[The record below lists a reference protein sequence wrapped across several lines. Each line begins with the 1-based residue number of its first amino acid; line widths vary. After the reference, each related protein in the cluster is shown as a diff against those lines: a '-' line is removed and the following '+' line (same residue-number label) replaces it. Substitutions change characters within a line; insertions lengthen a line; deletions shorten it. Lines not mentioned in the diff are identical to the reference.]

1 MRSTRRIVAASGCAL
16 AFALALSSCAS
27 SGGGAADETLDP
39 DADLSQ
45 QTLTVSIWADYYPED
60 LAEQFEQATGVKT
73 TIVNH
78 TTNEDIVAK
87 LTASADPGIDV
98 AFVSGQ
104 YAQALGEQGLLQE
117 LDKSLIPNE
126 ENLYPEALE
135 LDYDEGN
142 VYSEP
147 YAWGTT
153 GLCYRPDLTGF
164 APTSWNDLLDPKPEL
179 EGKTT
184 MLSTDRWL
192 AMPALKAAGHS
203 LNTTDDA
210 ELDEAKA
217 QLLETKPTLLAYD
230 DTTFYSK
237 LVSGEAAMVEA
248 WDGWCNYGIAENP
261 DIEFVIPDEGADLW
275 VDTMTVLKSS
285 ENKEAAMAFV
295 NYILDPEVQTWVAEN
310 ILYKVPNQA
319 AMEALDPALVEQYPA
334 LGISVDELFEQE
346 VIVDL
351 GEDTTKYVDLNAEVL
366 ATN

>member
-1 MRSTRRIVAASGCAL
+1 MPTMRRVSIAAAGTA
-16 AFALALSSCAS
+16 AFVLALTSCAGGD
-27 SGGGAADETLDP
+27 SGDGSDIDRTADISE
-39 DADLSQ
+39 

-60 LAEQFEQATGVKT
+60 LAEQFEEATGVKT

-78 TTNEDIVAK
+78 ATNEDVVAK
-87 LTASADPGIDV
+87 LTASSDPGIDV

-104 YAQALGEQGLLQE
+104 YAQALAEQGLLQE
-117 LDKSLIPNE
+117 LDKELVPNE
-126 ENLYPEALE
+126 SNLYPEAME
-135 LDYDEGN
+135 LAYDPGN

-164 APTSWNDLLDPKPEL
+164 DPTSWNDLLNPVDEL
-179 EGKTT
+179 VGKTT

-192 AMPALKAAGHS
+192 ALPALKAAGYS
-203 LNTTDDA
+203 VNTTDDA
-210 ELDEAKA
+210 ELDDAKA

-261 DIEFVIPDEGADLW
+261 DIEFVVPDEGADLW

-285 ENKEAAMAFV
+285 ENKEAAMAFI
-295 NYILDPEVQTWVAEN
+295 NYILDPEVQTWVVEN
-310 ILYKVPNQA
+310 ILYKVPNQV
-319 AMEALDPALVEQYPA
+319 AMEALDPTLIEAYPT
-334 LGISVDELFEQE
+334 LGITVDELFEQE

-351 GEDTTKYVDLNAEVL
+351 GEDSLKYVDLNAEVL

>member
-1 MRSTRRIVAASGCAL
+1 MPTKRRIVAAAAGTIAL
-16 AFALALSSCAS
+16 AFAATSCS
-27 SGGGAADETLDP
+27 TGSGGDEIDPSADITE
-39 DADLSQ
+39 
-45 QTLTVSIWADYYPED
+45 QTLTVSIWADYSPED
-60 LAEQFEQATGVKT
+60 LAEQFEEATGVKT

-104 YAQALGEQGLLQE
+104 YAQALAEQGLLAE
-117 LDKSLIPNE
+117 LDKDLIPNE
-126 ENLYPEALE
+126 ENLYPEAME
-135 LDYDEGN
+135 LPYDEGN

-153 GLCYRPDLTGF
+153 GLCYRPDLTGYD
-164 APTSWNDLLDPKPEL
+164 PTSWNDLLTPKPEL
-179 EGKTT
+179 VGKTT

-192 AMPALKAAGHS
+192 SMPALKAQGHS
-203 LNTTDDA
+203 VNTTDDA
-210 ELDEAKA
+210 ELEEAKA

-248 WDGWCNYGIAENP
+248 WDGWCNYGIAEDP
-261 DIEFVIPDEGADLW
+261 SIKFVVPEEGADLW
-275 VDTMTVLKSS
+275 VDTMTVLNSS
-285 ENKEAAMAFV
+285 ENKEAAMAFI

-310 ILYKVPNQA
+310 ILYKVPNKA
-319 AMEALDPALVEQYPA
+319 AMEALDPALIESYPT
-334 LGISVDELFEQE
+334 LGITVDELMEQE
-346 VIVDL
+346 AIIDL
-351 GEDTTKYVDLNAEVL
+351 GEDSLKYVDLNAEVL

>member
-1 MRSTRRIVAASGCAL
+1 MRSTRRLVAASAGTV
-16 AFALALSSCAS
+16 ALALALTSCAS
-27 SGGGAADETLDP
+27 GGGDTAGETLDP
-39 DADLSQ
+39 DADLSKQ
-45 QTLTVSIWADYYPED
+45 SLTVSIWSDYYPED

-87 LTASADPGIDV
+87 LTASADSGIDV
-98 AFVSGQ
+98 AFMSGQ
-104 YAQALGEQGLLQE
+104 YAQALGEQGLLAK

-126 ENLYPEALE
+126 ENLYPEATE
-135 LDYDEGN
+135 LAYDEGN

-164 APTSWNDLLDPKPEL
+164 APTSWNDLLNPKPEL

-192 AMPALKAAGHS
+192 AMPALKAAGYS
-203 LNTTDDA
+203 VNTTDDA

-217 QLLETKPTLLAYD
+217 QLLKTKPTLLAYD

-261 DIEFVIPDEGADLW
+261 DIEFVVPDEGADLW
-275 VDTMTVLKSS
+275 VDTMTVLNSS
-285 ENKEAAMAFV
+285 KNKEAAMAFV

-310 ILYKVPNQA
+310 ILYKVPNQQ
-319 AMEALDPALVEQYPA
+319 AMEALDPALVEQYPT
-334 LGISVDELFEQE
+334 LGISVDDLMKQE
-346 VIVDL
+346 AIVDL
-351 GEDTTKYVDLNAEVL
+351 GDDTTKYVDLNAEVL

>member
-1 MRSTRRIVAASGCAL
+1 MPTMRRVSIAAAGTA
-16 AFALALSSCAS
+16 AFVLALTSCAGGD
-27 SGGGAADETLDP
+27 SGDGSDIDRTADISE
-39 DADLSQ
+39 

-60 LAEQFEQATGVKT
+60 LAEQFEEATGVKT

-78 TTNEDIVAK
+78 ATNEDVVAK
-87 LTASADPGIDV
+87 LTASSDPGIDV

-104 YAQALGEQGLLQE
+104 YAQALAEQGLLQE
-117 LDKSLIPNE
+117 LDKELVPNE
-126 ENLYPEALE
+126 SNLYPEAME
-135 LDYDEGN
+135 LAYDPGN

-164 APTSWNDLLDPKPEL
+164 DPTSWNDLLNPVDEL
-179 EGKTT
+179 VGKTT

-192 AMPALKAAGHS
+192 ALPALKAAGYS
-203 LNTTDDA
+203 VNTTDDA
-210 ELDEAKA
+210 ELDDAKA
-217 QLLETKPTLLAYD
+217 QLLETKSTLLAYD

-261 DIEFVIPDEGADLW
+261 DIEFVVPDEGADLW

-285 ENKEAAMAFV
+285 ENKEAAMAFI
-295 NYILDPEVQTWVAEN
+295 NYILDPEVQTWVVEN
-310 ILYKVPNQA
+310 ILYKVPNQV
-319 AMEALDPALVEQYPA
+319 AMEALDPTLIEAYPT
-334 LGISVDELFEQE
+334 LGITVDELFEQE

-351 GEDTTKYVDLNAEVL
+351 GEDSLKYVDLNAEVL